1 MKKTKITY
9 WILTGLL
16 AILMTFSSVP
26 DVVPTKEAVDFITG
40 HLGYPEYFI
49 RFIGFAKLLGVIAI
63 IVPGYPRLKEWAYA
77 GFMFDLIAAMYSMA
91 AVGDPVSVWLPLII
105 GPILIAASYIYY
117 HKVRNQKSLHPATAM

>member
-26 DVVPTKEAVDFITG
+26 DVIPTKEAVDFITV
-40 HLGYPEYFI
+40 HLGYPEYFV

-91 AVGDPVSVWLPLII
+91 AVGDPVSGWLPLII